1 MNGSMLN
8 SVEIQPRLKVSIFVR
23 LLAALAYIIPAI
35 GGALGAFL
43 FVRMFEALAQNQS
56 AGILA
61 VMGGINEATLPVTIS
76 LYFAAVIGIVVIIVL
91 MVRMMTETQT
101 ASPSNWFFVVG
112 CILGLVPAALF
123 WFAKYMTIEA
133 LSPGSSISNT
143 GNIGSVGA
151 TISQILLM
159 SVISTPIVIIIIL
172 TLSIL
177 PLLSRSVTKWFP
189 LVGAIITEIL
199 LISVAVT
206 MPFLI
211 NEPKRKNQLV
221 NLPEVR
227 FAEADA
233 DIDKQSAMVLTLTAD
248 NKLYE
253 KQQVDKELRDI
264 IINKGELLKKIEK
277 SMEVKTPDKR
287 IVYLKADLNASYEN
301 VVQIFEIIRTADVEK
316 VGLAVIGK
324 KNQDDPYQIT
334 SRRFELKL
342 PQPKNTNENVRPNP
356 LILVAMLESN
366 GKVLLNREDVGTI
379 SNTERLENKLVQV
392 FKDRESNGVFREGT
406 NEVEKTIYLKVSK
419 SVKYGDFIKLAE
431 AVKIA
436 GAEPIAIHFDDISL
450 IMGAG

>member
-1 MNGSMLN
+1 MNTSMFDA
-8 SVEIQPRLKVSIFVR
+8 VEIQPSLRVSIFVR
-23 LLAALAYIIPAI
+23 LLAALAFIVPAI

-76 LYFAAVIGIVVIIVL
+76 LYLAAVIGIVVIIVL
-91 MVRMMTETQT
+91 AVRMMSETKT
-101 ASPSNWFFVVG
+101 ASPPSWFFAVG
-112 CILGLVPAALF
+112 AILGLVPTALF

-151 TISQILLM
+151 TVSQIVLL
-159 SVISTPIVIIIIL
+159 SIISTPIVIVIIL
-172 TLSIL
+172 TLSVLPFSSRSNTKWL
-177 PLLSRSVTKWFP
+177 PLAA
-189 LVGAIITEIL
+189 AIVIEIL
-199 LISVAVT
+199 LISVAVA

-227 FAEADA
+227 YAEADA
-233 DIDKQSAMVLTLTAD
+233 NIDKQSAMVLTLTAD

-253 KQQVDKELRDI
+253 KQQADKELRDI

-277 SMEVKTPDKR
+277 SMEVKSPDRR
-287 IVYLKADLNASYEN
+287 IVYLKADLNASFEN

-316 VGLAVIGK
+316 VGLAVIK
-324 KNQDDPYQIT
+324 RKNEDDPYQIT
-334 SRRFELKL
+334 SRRIEVKL
-342 PQPKNTNENVRPNP
+342 PQPIMLNESSPNP
-356 LILVAMLESN
+356 STLIATLDKDGKLMLYRN
-366 GKVLLNREDVGTI
+366 NDMGTI
-379 SNTERLENKLVQV
+379 SDTKKLEDTLAKI
-392 FKDRESNGVFREGT
+392 FKDREYNGVFREGT

-419 SVKYGDFIKLAE
+419 SVKYGDFIKLVE

-436 GAEPIAIHFDDISL
+436 GAEPIGIQIDDL
-450 IMGAG
+450 NL